1 MHTSTPPT
9 SSLYIKDSLVC
20 DPSSSHLCTS
30 FYTCPSV
37 IGLGLPLF
45 PPTNK
50 CCVYSPANL
59 NGEDELD
66 VKSMECGGYTSV
78 VSLMD
83 YPTDPTR
90 WEYGVLLK
98 YTHGAFDHYYID
110 NKCNGCEES
119 GRVCGYSTV
128 DNDSFVCVC
137 NNGVNTTTQCSNFSD
152 QDESIFWSSAQLHT
166 FSSVRMEHEKRAELA
181 TFLKDVPSVEFCCV
195 YGSSLHPNNKDKSAM
210 VDYILG
216 VSDPMQWHSEI
227 SQVADK
233 IGVGVHFNPFVTWN
247 DKMLKYGVVR
257 MHDLVQDILSWD
269 GFYLSGRL
277 QKPVHILVDNLDIEN
292 LNSVNLRAA
301 MSAALLLLPS
311 NFTQE
316 DLFVKVCSLSYMG
329 DLRMLFAE
337 DKNKVT
343 KIVQGQFDLFQL
355 MYKPFLQEYEAKDF
369 LRFSSSGNRQVS
381 QDCSLPITSS
391 LVSSLPAAIRSQMGM
406 KLGERNIMNRSGRVI
421 NEVMISSREEA
432 AKCMQK
438 VLRRTVLISS
448 ARQAVSGLIAAGGVS
463 AARYVAKKVHKAWKS
478 WT

>member
-1 MHTSTPPT
+1 MTN
-9 SSLYIKDSLVC
+9 
-20 DPSSSHLCTS
+20 
-30 FYTCPSV
+30 
-37 IGLGLPLF
+37 LF
-45 PPTNK
+45 HRLITWLTYKFCLFN
-50 CCVYSPANL
+50 
-59 NGEDELD
+59 
-66 VKSMECGGYTSV
+66 
-78 VSLMD
+78 
-83 YPTDPTR
+83 
-90 WEYGVLLK
+90 
-98 YTHGAFDHYYID
+98 
-110 NKCNGCEES
+110 
-119 GRVCGYSTV
+119 
-128 DNDSFVCVC
+128 
-137 NNGVNTTTQCSNFSD
+137 
-152 QDESIFWSSAQLHT
+152 
-166 FSSVRMEHEKRAELA
+166 SVRMEHEKIAELA
-181 TFLKDVPSVEFCCV
+181 TFLKNVPPVEFCCV

-216 VSDPMQWHSEI
+216 VSDPMQWHSENVKMNPDHYATWLMLLGGANLI
-227 SQVADK
+227 TQVADK

-247 DKMLKYGVVR
+247 DKMLKYGVVW
-257 MHDLVQDILSWD
+257 MHDLVQDILTWER
-269 GFYLSGRL
+269 FYLSGRL

-316 DLFVKVCSLSYMG
+316 DLFAKVCRLSYMG

-343 KIVQGQFDLFQL
+343 KIVQGQFDLFQS

-369 LRFSSSGNRQVS
+369 LRFSSSGSCQVS

-406 KLGERNIMNRSGRVI
+406 KLGERKIINRSVI

-438 VLRRTVLISS
+438 VLRRTVMISS
-448 ARQAVSGLIAAGGVS
+448 AKQAVSGLLAAGGVNS
-463 AARYVAKKVHKAWKS
+463 ARYVAKKVHKAWKS